1 MTDIVHTLRHELV
14 AIEADVAKLET
25 EAAKLQARLRLSLD
39 KAEKVKAVL
48 TLYAGEEIPEQQPR
62 LFASF
67 SAGSTATATIV
78 RKVTTAGSSG
88 KSKAFQIKVEVSD
101 LLNARGT
108 EHRQKILDHLVGK
121 GLMGHEK
128 DPLAS
133 LAAYLSN
140 YKDVFMA
147 DGRGNFSL
155 RRDSQREPPPA
166 PEGAGSAEVK
176 EAKSELPKPSTTNM
190 NAMEGQVS

>member
-1 MTDIVHTLRHELV
+1 MTEIVSTLRRELV

-25 EAAKLQARLRLSLD
+25 ETSKLQARLRLALD

-48 TLYAGEEIPEQQPR
+48 AIYAGEDTSEQQPR
-62 LFASF
+62 LFAPLSMGSTVTADAVRTVS
-67 SAGSTATATIV
+67 SAGT
-78 RKVTTAGSSG
+78 SG
-88 KSKAFQIKVEVSD
+88 KSKAFQIKAEVSD

-155 RRDSQREPPPA
+155 RRGSHREPPPA
-166 PEGAGSAEVK
+166 PEGAGSAEA
-176 EAKSELPKPSTTNM
+176 EGAKSGFSKPSTINM